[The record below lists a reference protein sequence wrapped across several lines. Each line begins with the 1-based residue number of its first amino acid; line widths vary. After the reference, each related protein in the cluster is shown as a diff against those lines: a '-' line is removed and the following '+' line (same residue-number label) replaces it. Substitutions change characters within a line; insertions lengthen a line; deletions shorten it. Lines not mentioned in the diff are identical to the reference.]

1 MSLLSRRSDGSLVAP
16 SLLSCD
22 HGRLAEAAAAM
33 EEAGADM
40 IHLDVMDGVFVPVLT
55 FGAGVAESVSRAVSI
70 PVDAHLMVQRPAD
83 LLTAFADAG
92 CDYVTVHAEVDPHL
106 DRLLGSVRD
115 LGCGAGLALNPSTP
129 VEALRWVAPG
139 LDMALIMTVNPGFGG
154 QKHISHLKA
163 KVSETRDLLN
173 ACGREEALIAVD
185 GGIDSTNAG
194 ELASCGADVMVSG
207 SFVARSDDPAAA
219 IESLR

>member
-1 MSLLSRRSDGSLVAP
+1 
-16 SLLSCD
+16 
-22 HGRLAEAAAAM
+22 M

-55 FGAGVAESVSRAVSI
+55 FGAGVAASVRKVVSI
-70 PVDAHLMVQRPAD
+70 PIEAHLMVREPAA
-83 LLTAFADAG
+83 LLAAFADAG

-129 VEALRWVAPG
+129 VEALRWVAG
-139 LDMALIMTVNPGFGG
+139 RLDMALIMTVNPGFGG
-154 QKHISHLKA
+154 QRHISYLKH
-163 KVSETRDLLN
+163 KVSEARKLLDG
-173 ACGREEALIAVD
+173 CGREETLIAVD
-185 GGIDSTNAG
+185 GGVDSTNAR
-194 ELASCGADVMVSG
+194 ELASCGADVLVSG
-207 SFVARSDDPAAA
+207 SYVAASDDPAAA